1 MSSQNEILK
10 RLDEIQGAIKA
21 LTDDFGKHKE
31 NMEHFKADFE
41 AHKENMEPFKAD
53 FEAHKDNME
62 KFKDDFEATKEE
74 AARVAKYYPQPKR
87 LGAKG
92 N

>member
-1 MSSQNEILK
+1 MSSENEVLK
-10 RLDEIQGAIKA
+10 RLDEIQGAIKS

-31 NMEHFKADFE
+31 NMEH
-41 AHKENMEPFKAD
+41 FKAD

-62 KFKDDFEATKEE
+62 KFKDDFEATKE
-74 AARVAKYYPQPKR
+74 AASRVAKNYPQPER
-87 LGAKG
+87 IGAKG